1 VSKNIG
7 RIRRLA
13 AASALLVLLAGSGI
27 PAAAAAAPLGMES
40 PSPTVDGPQHAV
52 ALPGSDVPSA
62 TLGTPLPTAT
72 PTPTATDAV
81 SVPDGTTSATEA
93 VPTASA
99 TPTTSVPQPSAAA
112 PQTVAAVP
120 TPSAS
125 ASIPATESTSTA
137 ATTGFEPNFA
147 ELAALHSLGLPS
159 SPINCGLVGGGCQQ
173 DFAVA
178 TIYRTPAGEFRL
190 VANPV
195 RSTFWANAG
204 QGGSLGYPT
213 TDQQCGLARGACIQG
228 FVGGDIYITPATGTH
243 AITGAILTM
252 WRDAGGEN
260 SELGYPT
267 SKIYCGLIGGGCQQD
282 FQGGSAYVTPSKG
295 TFAVV
300 GSYRGVYWAKA
311 GQGGALAYPV
321 AEKRCGLVGGG
332 CQQDFQGGTIY
343 FTPAGGT
350 FAVQGALRDMYWAEA
365 GQGGSLG
372 YPKANH
378 ACGLIGGG
386 CQQDFDGGT
395 VYLTPASGTHSV
407 LDPIRSVF
415 WTKAGQGGALG
426 YPTTDRRCGLV
437 GGGCI
442 QDFQGGS
449 VYETPIGGVIPV
461 QGALRA
467 SYWAAGGHG
476 SALGFPTGEQVCGL
490 PGNGCQQN
498 FQGGTVSLTGS
509 SSAVIS
515 SNPFS
520 SRWLEL
526 GGVFGY
532 LGYPVD
538 APRCGFSNN
547 GCKQAFQA
555 GAVVSGPPG
564 VYGVGGAIA
573 VSWAAASAQ
582 EGRYGYPTA
591 PQTCSGGYCSQAFQ
605 GGVISTAPPAAPAP
619 APAPTPGVSNYAGF
633 GRTVIPISKPGG
645 ARVAAVAT
653 LTHNGRS
660 NFIVKSLDASY
671 GWKDTLVNEIGQY
684 GGTVLFDESNWKG
697 TDTVY
702 LDIQADGAWSIN
714 ISTVESVPRFD
725 GSFEVLGKGDAVLYY
740 TGGPRAATLFNNGLS
755 NFIIWAYGRDETDL
769 VVNEIGRY
777 SAVVPMIGPAL
788 YEVSSSGTWSIL
800 MH

>member
-1 VSKNIG
+1 
-7 RIRRLA
+7 
-13 AASALLVLLAGSGI
+13 
-27 PAAAAAAPLGMES
+27 M
-40 PSPTVDGPQHAV
+40 
-52 ALPGSDVPSA
+52 
-62 TLGTPLPTAT
+62 
-72 PTPTATDAV
+72 
-81 SVPDGTTSATEA
+81 
-93 VPTASA
+93 
-99 TPTTSVPQPSAAA
+99 
-112 PQTVAAVP
+112 
-120 TPSAS
+120 
-125 ASIPATESTSTA
+125 
-137 ATTGFEPNFA
+137 TGFEPNFA
-147 ELAALHSLGLPS
+147 ELAALHSLGLPNG
-159 SPINCGLVGGGCQQ
+159 PINCGLVGGGCQQ

-190 VANPV
+190 VANPI

-252 WRDAGGEN
+252 WRAAGGEN
-260 SELGYPT
+260 SELGYPM
-267 SKIYCGLIGGGCQQD
+267 SKTYCGLIGGGCQQD
-282 FQGGSAYVTPSKG
+282 FQGGSAYVTPSNG

-321 AEKRCGLVGGG
+321 SDKRCGLAGGG

-378 ACGLIGGG
+378 VCGLIGGG

-426 YPTTDRRCGLV
+426 YPTTDRRCGLA

-449 VYETPIGGVIPV
+449 VYETPLGGVIPV

-467 SYWAAGGHG
+467 SYWAAGGHA
-476 SALGFPTGEQVCGL
+476 SALGFPTGEHVCGL

-509 SSAVIS
+509 SAAVIS

-520 SRWLEL
+520 SRWIEL

-538 APRCGFSNN
+538 APQCGFSNN
-547 GCKQAFQA
+547 GCKQAFQS

-573 VSWAAASAQ
+573 VSWAATSAQ

-619 APAPTPGVSNYAGF
+619 APAPAPGVNNYAGF

-645 ARVAAVAT
+645 AKVAAVAT

-671 GWKDTLVNEIGQY
+671 GWKDLLVNEIGQY
-684 GGTVLFDESNWKG
+684 GGTVLFDERNWQG

-702 LDIQADGAWSIN
+702 LDIQADGAWTIN
-714 ISTVESVPRFD
+714 ISAVESVPRFD

-755 NFIIWAYGRDETDL
+755 NFIIWAYGQNESDL